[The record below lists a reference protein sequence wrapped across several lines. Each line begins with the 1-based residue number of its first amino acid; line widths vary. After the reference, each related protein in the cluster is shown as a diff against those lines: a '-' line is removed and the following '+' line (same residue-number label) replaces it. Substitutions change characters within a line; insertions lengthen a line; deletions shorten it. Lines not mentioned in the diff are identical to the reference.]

1 MEDQR
6 RSDKLT
12 GKMQIDESLITHDSA
27 NCLVDPDEWPN
38 IHDRKFWVF
47 GLISDET

>member
-12 GKMQIDESLITHDSA
+12 GNVQIDESLLTHDSA
-27 NCLVDPDEWPN
+27 NWLVDPDDSPN
-38 IHDRKFWVF
+38 IHDRQIWVF
-47 GLISDET
+47 GLISEET